1 MERESQHDGVEGVIH
16 LNHDEPF
23 SSILINILLLFI
35 ELDEFEYRGLYLF
48 DEILDDLQGFFL
60 IGKKIA
66 LNAAPAIFL
75 KLVPLSESLMPYSLT
90 ACVSVFR
97 MAALSSTDGPTLFD
111 ILKPTDVSVYAVSF
125 FRNSIAIPRA
135 LSANARA
142 LLAKSVTFLIAFS
155 ARLRALLA
163 TCCPTS
169 HAAFIPF
176 FTSFPIHL
184 LLHPPKSAWL
194 FPCTSSLSSTNN

>member
-1 MERESQHDGVEGVIH
+1 
-16 LNHDEPF
+16 
-23 SSILINILLLFI
+23 
-35 ELDEFEYRGLYLF
+35 
-48 DEILDDLQGFFL
+48 
-60 IGKKIA
+60 
-66 LNAAPAIFL
+66 
-75 KLVPLSESLMPYSLT
+75 
-90 ACVSVFR
+90 
-97 MAALSSTDGPTLFD
+97 MAALSSTVGPTLFD

-176 FTSFPIHL
+176 VSRPSVPFTPAQNAPFPIFFAKFAALFTRVRGEGILNL
-184 LLHPPKSAWL
+184 LLIPYSLVTWL
-194 FPCTSSLSSTNN
+194 FPCTSSLSSTNNLRPEPPLLLLVLLLFFWDLLFLAFFLFFLVLLFFLAAFLAAFLALF